1 MSDYGSDVLL
11 QAVGSNQSLEPTA
24 GRREVQI

>member
-1 MSDYGSDVLL
+1 MSDYGSNVLL

-24 GRREVQI
+24 GRHDAHI